1 MAFLDEMTEQE
12 VKKNKT
18 IRGYILRSL
27 AKGSNNTL
35 FVKQISNALYAE
47 NQIYN
52 PDIGKYLEYLAEA
65 GYIEFTGKNIHAY
78 NVYAKDGIIKL
89 TRKGVDLLEDTIEDP
104 GVNV

>member
-35 FVKQISNALYAE
+35 FV
-47 NQIYN
+47 
-52 PDIGKYLEYLAEA
+52 
-65 GYIEFTGKNIHAY
+65 
-78 NVYAKDGIIKL
+78 
-89 TRKGVDLLEDTIEDP
+89 
-104 GVNV
+104 